1 MNTRQE
7 FDYII
12 VGVRSAGCVAVDLV
26 AQPNLSKVRRVLP
39 VSDKEADIVAFI
51 EQRTRAN
58 YHPACTCSIG
68 PGRSTPISGF

>member
-12 VGVRSAGCVAVDLV
+12 VGARPAGCVAMDLF
-26 AQPNLSKVRRVLP
+26 AQPKLSKVRRVLP
-39 VSDKEADIVAFI
+39 ASDKEGRHRGVY
-51 EQRTRAN
+51 RATN
-58 YHPACTCSIG
+58 ARELSSGVNMCDR